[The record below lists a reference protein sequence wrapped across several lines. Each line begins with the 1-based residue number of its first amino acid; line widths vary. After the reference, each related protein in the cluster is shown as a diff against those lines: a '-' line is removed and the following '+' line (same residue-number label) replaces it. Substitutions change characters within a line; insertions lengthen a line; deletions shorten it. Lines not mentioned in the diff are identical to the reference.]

1 MAVLATRESL
11 FSFQTHDKM
20 AEPLIP
26 PLADVR
32 YDNMTCFGQVS
43 VTDVTSREIAEKQ
56 WIAFPSVDAHG
67 GSWASGSQVE
77 EDVE

>member
-11 FSFQTHDKM
+11 FSFQTRDKI

-26 PLADVR
+26 PLADVQ
-32 YDNMTCFGQVS
+32 YDMTCFGQVS

-56 WIAFPSVDAHG
+56 WIAFPSAGAHR
-67 GSWASGSQVE
+67 GSWASRSQR
-77 EDVE
+77 